1 MGMRIVVL
9 SLMGMRIVVLSLMGM
24 RIVVLSLMGMRIV
37 VLSLMGMRIAVLS
50 LMYTPLYSQSSDP
63 SSKIPMEECQAYAVL
78 AQQRSGSGK
87 PDQYQTVQKKKN
99 MCMSIWTLYEN
110 YSKSII

>member
-1 MGMRIVVL
+1 MSMC
-9 SLMGMRIVVLSLMGM
+9 
-24 RIVVLSLMGMRIV
+24 
-37 VLSLMGMRIAVLS
+37 IAVLS

-87 PDQYQTVQKKKN
+87 PDQSNGSEEEEHV
-99 MCMSIWTLYEN
+99 YE
-110 YSKSII
+110 YMDPLWEL